1 MPKYDNSDRLK
12 TVGDKDWCEAL
23 DELTTYLRWRLR
35 GKTQWVMRNRCG
47 EPAGMWI
54 CY

>member
-23 DELTTYLRWRLR
+23 DELTTYHKNDYDVETVKEAILST
-35 GKTQWVMRNRCG
+35 KCF
-47 EPAGMWI
+47 EPI
-54 CY
+54 QLH